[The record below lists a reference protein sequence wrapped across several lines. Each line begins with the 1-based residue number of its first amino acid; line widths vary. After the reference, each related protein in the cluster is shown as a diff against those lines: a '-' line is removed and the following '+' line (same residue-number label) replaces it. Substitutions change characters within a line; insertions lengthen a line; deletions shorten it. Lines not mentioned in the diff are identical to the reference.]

1 MKYMHIYH
9 NTRLN
14 RFCMTFSRTSFGARA
29 SYDRLA
35 AMAYLN
41 VSADT
46 RIVVVNLPQK
56 P

>member
-1 MKYMHIYH
+1 MHIYH
-9 NTRLN
+9 NTGLN
-14 RFCMTFSRTSFGARA
+14 GFCVTFSRTSFGTRP

-41 VSADT
+41 VGADT
-46 RIVVVNLPQK
+46 RIVVVNLPQM